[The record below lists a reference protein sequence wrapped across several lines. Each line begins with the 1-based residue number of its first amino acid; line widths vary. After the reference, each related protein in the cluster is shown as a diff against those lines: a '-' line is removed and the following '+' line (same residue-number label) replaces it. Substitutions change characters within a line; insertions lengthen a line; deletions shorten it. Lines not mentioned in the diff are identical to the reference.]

1 MSTLGNVNGKG
12 SLPTVALR
20 LGMYTITCERYLIH
34 ARSIHAAHTLSL
46 LTYLPADEEMPLLQ
60 CYNYIV
66 TAFQSFLLCLC
77 REAVHLQCFLPTG
90 YVRGGAMCTQT

>member
-20 LGMYTITCERYLIH
+20 LGMYTIACERYLIH

-46 LTYLPADEEMPLLQ
+46 LTYSVQLRTVSSVFINEIYTFSGA
-60 CYNYIV
+60 N
-66 TAFQSFLLCLC
+66 TSALCDN
-77 REAVHLQCFLPTG
+77 
-90 YVRGGAMCTQT
+90 